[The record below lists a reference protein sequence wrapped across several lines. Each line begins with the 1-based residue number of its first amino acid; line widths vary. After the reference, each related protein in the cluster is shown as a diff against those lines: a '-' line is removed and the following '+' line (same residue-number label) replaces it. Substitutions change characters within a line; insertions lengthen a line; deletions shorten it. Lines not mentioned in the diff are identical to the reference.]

1 MVNASQKSFAPFV
14 FSEQHVILPLS
25 VGGMTEELMLEAGK
39 ISSDQTLVETVKL
52 VSFFAM

>member
-1 MVNASQKSFAPFV
+1 V